1 MSKGSLSF
9 ACIDQIVDSTSGCE
23 ILSFLDAYSG
33 YHQIMIKESDQLATS
48 FITPYGSY
56 CYVIMPFGLKNTGAT
71 YQRCMQQCFTDQ
83 INSLDQPDQAE
94 RPKPIIAVYVDDI
107 VVKTAQAC
115 DLITNLAATFTNLR
129 RFNIKLN
136 PEKCVFG
143 VPKGKL
149 LGYIV
154 FERGIEANPKKITAI
169 SNMGPIR
176 NVNGVQR
183 LTGCLAALSRF
194 ISRLGKRGMLSTSF

>member
-1 MSKGSLSF
+1 M
-9 ACIDQIVDSTSGCE
+9 
-23 ILSFLDAYSG
+23 
-33 YHQIMIKESDQLATS
+33 MKESDQVTTS
-48 FITPYGSY
+48 FITLYGSY
-56 CYVIMPFGLKNTGAT
+56 CYITMPFGMNNASAT
-71 YQRCMQQCFTDQ
+71 YQRCMQRCFADQ
-83 INSLDQPDQAE
+83 IDPPNQPDQAE
-94 RPKPIIAVYVDDI
+94 RLKPTIAVYVDDI

-115 DLITNLAATFTNLR
+115 DLIANLAVTFVNLR

-154 FERGIEANPKKITAI
+154 SERGIEANPEKIAAI
-169 SNMGPIR
+169 SNMGPVR
-176 NVNGVQR
+176 NVKGVQR

-194 ISRLGKRGMLSTSF
+194 ISWLDEWGMPLYKLLKKTDTFVWTEEAQ